1 MTILIT
7 MTKRQEENGIV
18 NINNTIDSTTTF
30 ITTIIT
36 IYNMVK
42 KAIQDDDNTTIT
54 CNGITIRQSRCHI
67 TKYYL
72 IHARFEKIQRWF
84 FRGTDTNVTFTFTRK
99 TSCCQVLEIS
109 LTFYIEQFGI
119 LIKSTVFVKMTNWIV
134 YVHQ

>member
-1 MTILIT
+1 M
-7 MTKRQEENGIV
+7 

-30 ITTIIT
+30 ITIIIT
-36 IYNMVK
+36 IYKMVK
-42 KAIQDDDNTTIT
+42 MALQDDDNTTIT

-84 FRGTDTNVTFTFTRK
+84 FRGTDTNVTFIFTRK
-99 TSCCQVLEIS
+99 TSCCQVLKIS